1 MYYVCYKHLFKGR
14 CHHCEVIILYL
25 EKDRAGENIACKDYV
40 RWQVWTLGPLNR
52 QVKVYHV
59 PFKAKF
65 KCSWQAVEIGTGK
78 QMIAKWFAMTTN
90 YLPVIYWKQYFQ
102 QYTWSL
108 SEWVQNQGHTF
119 TLRHCSCFPG
129 LRSSTICPLSAGGM
143 GVTTPSLNW
152 FPIMGLNLWRPCFHL
167 DCIFLKTIEGT
178 SVIVTKGKGPQGPMF
193 LKLIIGDKT
202 LITHWVRISRC
213 PWGYLGIM
221 DVLGKCRQGSNS
233 NV

>member
-40 RWQVWTLGPLNR
+40 RWQVWILGTLNT
-52 QVKVYHV
+52 QVKVYFLRFQV
-59 PFKAKF
+59 KVKY
-65 KCSWQAVEIGTGK
+65 SWEVVEIGTRK
-78 QMIAKWFAMTTN
+78 NMIAKWFAMTTN

-129 LRSSTICPLSAGGM
+129 LRSSTICPLSAEVGI
-143 GVTTPSLNW
+143 TTPSLNW
-152 FPIMGLNLWRPCFHL
+152 SPIMDFNLWRPCFHL
-167 DCIFLKTIEGT
+167 DCIF
-178 SVIVTKGKGPQGPMF
+178 
-193 LKLIIGDKT
+193 
-202 LITHWVRISRC
+202 
-213 PWGYLGIM
+213 
-221 DVLGKCRQGSNS
+221 
-233 NV
+233 

>member
-1 MYYVCYKHLFKGR
+1 MEANQFERKDAVCIPEPSKERGHAEKGKSAQDASPVSSKR
-14 CHHCEVIILYL
+14 HES
-25 EKDRAGENIACKDYV
+25 G
-40 RWQVWTLGPLNR
+40 
-52 QVKVYHV
+52 VKVKY
-59 PFKAKF
+59 
-65 KCSWQAVEIGTGK
+65 SWEVVEIGTRK
-78 QMIAKWFAMTTN
+78 NMIAKWFAMTTN

-143 GVTTPSLNW
+143 GVTTPSLNG

-167 DCIFLKTIEGT
+167 DCIFLKTIEVT
-178 SVIVTKGKGPQGPMF
+178 SVIVTKGKGPQGLMF